1 MAENLKNL
9 LFADGN
15 WLIEVAAENHA
26 DIEPYLNNES
36 NQSQENEHKFK
47 LPETIGI
54 LPIRNAVAFP
64 GTVTP
69 LAVGR
74 NKSKALLDDTTPNKS
89 IIGLLTQ
96 H

>member
-26 DIEPYLNNES
+26 DLEPYLNNES

-47 LPETIGI
+47 LPDTIGI

-64 GTVTP
+64 PMCPIERASSRMMWLHRRSRTGSRT
-69 LAVGR
+69 R
-74 NKSKALLDDTTPNKS
+74 
-89 IIGLLTQ
+89 
-96 H
+96 